1 MPATNCG
8 FDDPNELELYGPTIA
23 VVIGFD
29 PHYEASAGLPPSLS
43 PNRLPALIDT
53 GADASYIDASLASA
67 LSLPVADRQE
77 LIAASGVVDAAV
89 HLAQIYIPDLDT
101 TIYGQFASVNLTEG
115 EQTHYAL
122 IGRTFLRH
130 FNMAYEGRTG
140 SVIIS
145 ND

>member
-1 MPATNCG
+1 MPTTDCG
-8 FDDPNELELYGPTIA
+8 FNDPDELELYGPTIA

-29 PHYEASAGLPPSLS
+29 PHYQVSAGVPPNLS

-53 GADASYIDASLASA
+53 GADASYIDASLASE
-67 LSLPVADRQE
+67 LNLPVADRQV
-77 LIAASGVVDAAV
+77 LIAASGVVDASV

-130 FNMAYEGRTG
+130 FSMAYEGRTG

>member
-1 MPATNCG
+1 MPTTDCG
-8 FDDPNELELYGPTIA
+8 FGNPDELELYGPNIS
-23 VVIGFD
+23 VEIGFD
-29 PHYEASAGLPPSLS
+29 PRYEVGAGGPPSLAS
-43 PNRLPALIDT
+43 DRLPGLIDT
-53 GADASYIDASLASA
+53 GADESYIDASLAST
-67 LSLPVADRQE
+67 LNLPVADRRE
-77 LIAASGVVDAAV
+77 LVVASGVVDTAV
-89 HLAQIYIPDLDT
+89 HLAQIYVPDLDA

-130 FNMAYEGRTG
+130 FNMAYDGRTG

>member
-1 MPATNCG
+1 MPMTDCG
-8 FDDPNELELYGPTIA
+8 FDDPDELELYGPTIA

-29 PHYEASAGLPPSLS
+29 PHYQVSAGVPPNLP

-53 GADASYIDASLASA
+53 GADASYIDASLASE
-67 LSLPVADRQE
+67 LNLPVADRQV
-77 LIAASGVVDAAV
+77 LIAASGIVDAAV

-101 TIYGQFASVNLTEG
+101 AIYGQFASVNLTEG

-130 FNMAYEGRTG
+130 FSMAYEGRTG
-140 SVIIS
+140 NVIIS